1 MSELVQENSALQKS
15 WHSLKSN
22 KFARNLGSMGVAQ
35 ILVRASRLITTVVLS
50 RILLPEIYATAA
62 VVLTVYELIALFT
75 RNGISAK
82 VVQAAPEEVQVVA
95 MTAWRMTWVVCASL
109 MVIHGLLAI
118 PISQFY
124 NDPSLA
130 APIAAMAIIYLV
142 TPLSNIQAAFQQR
155 EGHLGRMAFAAALQ
169 VIVDNILTTCFA
181 LAGFGLWAI
190 ILPKL
195 IVAPIWLILVRFG
208 HPWRPEKIK
217 GFSRFAGWRDIAKF
231 SRSVLGTEVLS
242 TVQSNIDNLFVGY
255 FLGLHALG
263 IYYFAFNAGLGITLG
278 FITAAGVAVFPY
290 FCEVSNNRAVLEK
303 RFFQT
308 RNKICFGMV
317 GLILTQALLAPIYV
331 PIVFGSKWTEAS
343 SILSIICLSALARPF
358 ASITSQLLKTIG
370 RPEIEL
376 HWQIGNTIALVLA
389 LLISSQISTMAVA
402 LAVFLVQTTIL
413 GLFSILVPRKI
424 FSEGAGEFRSELW
437 PSFKKLTTSDSN
449 MSAMK

>member
-1 MSELVQENSALQKS
+1 MSDLVQENSTLQNS

-22 KFARNLGSMGVAQ
+22 KFARNLGSMGLAQ

-50 RILLPEIYATAA
+50 RLLLPEIYATAA

-82 VVQAAPEEVQVVA
+82 VVQAAPDEVQVVA

-109 MVIHGLLAI
+109 MVIQGLLAF
-118 PISQFY
+118 PIAKFY
-124 NDPSLA
+124 NDINLA
-130 APIAAMAIIYLV
+130 APIAAMSIIYLV

-155 EGHLGRMAFAAALQ
+155 EGHLGRMAFASALQ

-195 IVAPIWLILVRFG
+195 IVAPIWLVLVRFG
-208 HPWRPEKIK
+208 HPWRPKKI
-217 GFSRFAGWRDIAKF
+217 GNFSLFYGWRDIAKF
-231 SRSVLGTEVLS
+231 SRSVLGTEILS

-290 FCEVSNNRAVLEK
+290 FCEVSQDRVALQK
-303 RFFQT
+303 RFYHI

-317 GLILTQALLAPIYV
+317 ALILTQALIAPIYV
-331 PIVFGSKWTEAS
+331 PIIFGHKWTEAS
-343 SILSIICLSALARPF
+343 SILSVICLSALARPF
-358 ASITSQLLKTIG
+358 ASMTSQLLKTIG

-376 HWQIGNTIALVLA
+376 HWQIGNTITLVLA

-424 FSEGAGEFRSELW
+424 FLEKTGAQSSE
-437 PSFKKLTTSDSN
+437 K
-449 MSAMK
+449 